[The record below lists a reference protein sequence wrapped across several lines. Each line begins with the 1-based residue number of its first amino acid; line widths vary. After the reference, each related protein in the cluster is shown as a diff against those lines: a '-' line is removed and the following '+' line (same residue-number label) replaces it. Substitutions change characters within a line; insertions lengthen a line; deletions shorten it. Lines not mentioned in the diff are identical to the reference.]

1 MGLKRTPAP
10 GASNAAPLPDTIT
23 DFVIEQLRDRIVLG
37 ALKPGQKLPVYEL
50 AKELGV
56 SRVPLREAVR
66 QLEAEF
72 LVENLP
78 RRGTVVRAFHEQDL
92 RDSFE
97 ILHTVESIAA
107 KRAAQTAA
115 EETIATMQYWLE
127 EMQRLARRKV
137 PQISEEML
145 HAHRAFHFALF
156 RAGGEGVLCQ
166 HLCML
171 WNTCERYVI
180 NGRDLERQAEAA
192 HEHAVLVERIAARD
206 PAGTELALQT
216 HLQASLAAALRYLE
230 SLDLAA
236 AT

>member
-1 MGLKRTPAP
+1 MTERAPAATTH
-10 GASNAAPLPDTIT
+10 GIPLPDTIT

-72 LVENLP
+72 LVENVP
-78 RRGTVVRAFHEQDL
+78 RRGTVVRRFHEQDL
-92 RDSFE
+92 RDAFE

-107 KRAAQTAA
+107 RRAAQTAA
-115 EETIATMQYWLE
+115 SDTIATMQYWLE

-137 PQISEEML
+137 SQTSEETL

-156 RAGGEGVLCQ
+156 QASGEGVLCQ

-192 HEHAVLVERIAARD
+192 REHAALVERIAAHD
-206 PAGTELALQT
+206 PAGTESALQT
-216 HLQASLAAALRYLE
+216 HLQASLAAALRYLD
-230 SLDLAA
+230 SMGLS
-236 AT
+236 TNS